1 MRWRSHRAA
10 KRAVAGSETQGIDNL
25 AIADV
30 AASAGVHETSIYR
43 RWGTRENPI
52 VAALLDDSTTKTSI
66 LDTGSAREDL
76 IVDER
81 ADTSWDRVKI
91 I

>member
-10 KRAVAGSETQGIDNL
+10 NVATGSETQGIDNL

>member
-10 KRAVAGSETQGIDNL
+10 NVATGSETQGIDNL

-30 AASAGVHETSIYR
+30 AASAGMQETSLYR
-43 RWGTRENPI
+43 RWATPENPI

-66 LDTGSAREDL
+66 SRH
-76 IVDER
+76 R
-81 ADTSWDRVKI
+81 FCP
-91 I
+91 

>member
-1 MRWRSHRAA
+1 
-10 KRAVAGSETQGIDNL
+10 
-25 AIADV
+25 
-30 AASAGVHETSIYR
+30 
-43 RWGTRENPI
+43 